1 MIAIYQILLSDYDIA
16 RVNGEGFGSVPTA
29 NARALLMIYGFN
41 SWKPEYVPLYTKV
54 YEVDTDD
61 LDQAFESTNLWED
74 NLVRRVSRGSS
85 TSVGDIAVKD
95 GVCYFCDNFGWVAMG
110 KYEGMN

>member
-1 MIAIYQILLSDYDIA
+1 MISIYQILLSDSDID
-16 RVNGEGFGSVPTA
+16 RVNAEGFNAVPSA
-29 NARALLMIYGFN
+29 HARTSLMLGFGR
-41 SWKPEYVPLYTKV
+41 WKSEYTPLFTKV

-61 LDQAFESTNLWED
+61 LEQAFESTNLWED
-74 NLVRRVSRGSS
+74 QLVTCVRRGSRS

-95 GVCYFCDNFGWVAMG
+95 GNCYFCDSFGWVAMG

>member
-1 MIAIYQILLSDYDIA
+1 MITIYQIPLNGGIAPANVIAAKSD
-16 RVNGEGFGSVPTA
+16 
-29 NARALLMIYGFN
+29 LMLGFN
-41 SWKPEYVPLYTKV
+41 RWKNDYSELYVRT

-61 LDQAFESTNLWED
+61 LEEAFESTNLWED
-74 NLVRRVSRGSS
+74 DKVVKLRNGSC

-95 GVCYFCDNFGWVAMG
+95 GNCYFCDNFGWVALG

>member
-1 MIAIYQILLSDYDIA
+1 MITIYQIHLSDADILA
-16 RVNGEGFGSVPTA
+16 V
-29 NARALLMIYGFN
+29 NARGWDAVPKASARADIMLGFRRF
-41 SWKPEYVPLYTKV
+41 KEEHLKFFEAT

-61 LDQAFESTNLWED
+61 LEVAFEATNLWGSY
-74 NLVRRVSRGSS
+74 NVKRLTRGSS

-95 GVCYFCDNFGWVAMG
+95 GNCYFCDNFGWVAMG

>member
-1 MIAIYQILLSDYDIA
+1 MITIYQIPLNAGLVPANVIAAKSD
-16 RVNGEGFGSVPTA
+16 
-29 NARALLMIYGFN
+29 LMLGFN
-41 SWKPEYVPLYTKV
+41 RWKNDYSKLYVRT

-61 LDQAFESTNLWED
+61 LEEAFESTNLWED
-74 NLVRRVSRGSS
+74 DKVVKLRNGSS

-95 GVCYFCDNFGWVAMG
+95 GNCYFCDNFGWVALG

>member
-1 MIAIYQILLSDYDIA
+1 MITIYQIPLNGAFSDPKLLSAKSD
-16 RVNGEGFGSVPTA
+16 
-29 NARALLMIYGFN
+29 LMLGFN
-41 SWKPEYVPLYTKV
+41 RWKDDYSKMYVRT

-61 LDQAFESTNLWED
+61 LEQAFESTNLWED
-74 NLVRRVSRGSS
+74 DKVVRHRNGSS

-95 GVCYFCDNFGWVAMG
+95 GNCYFCDNYGWVALG